1 VPTHLPPPKP
11 RVEKKGRFI
20 SAVLNTFMVV
30 SALALTFVVLV
41 QEQRF
46 ADGQP
51 GPLAGS
57 LATILQQSAGELP
70 SDEQAILPPD

>member
-1 VPTHLPPPKP
+1 MPTHLPPPRP
-11 RVEKKGRFI
+11 RVEKQGRFL

-41 QEQRF
+41 QEQRY
-46 ADGQP
+46 ANGQP

-57 LATILQQSAGELP
+57 LATILEQSAGELP
-70 SDEQAILPPD
+70 SDDPPLPPD